1 MNKFISRRQFCKIS
15 AITALALPMGCNSS
29 TMKFEEVDMMTT
41 GSISSAVKRPA
52 ISIDPNISGSAK
64 MYRAMQDGD
73 FFLPPV
79 PYKKMDPRF
88 RRQRVVNRTGLSVG
102 SVLIDTRQHFAFL
115 VVSEDEAVRY
125 GVGIGKAGFAWSGSA
140 VIGRKAQWPRW
151 TPPAEMIE
159 RKPKLA
165 IFRGGMPGGVDNPL
179 GARALYLYKDGLD
192 TLYRLHGTP
201 EWWSI
206 GKSMSSGCIRFLN
219 QDIIDLHNRISRGS
233 TVVVI

>member
-1 MNKFISRRQFCKIS
+1 M
-15 AITALALPMGCNSS
+15 AIPMGCNSS
-29 TMKFEEVDMMTT
+29 TMKFEEVDMMST
-41 GSISSAVKRPA
+41 GSISSAVNRPA

-64 MYRAMQDGD
+64 MYQAMQDGD
-73 FFLPPV
+73 FFLPAI
-79 PYKKMDPRF
+79 PYEKMDPRF
-88 RRQRVVNRTGLSVG
+88 RRQRVVNQTGLPVG

-115 VVSEDEAVRY
+115 VVSQDEAVRY

-140 VIGRKAQWPRW
+140 IVGRKAQWPRW
-151 TPPAEMIE
+151 TPPSEMIA

-165 IFRGGMPGGVDNPL
+165 KFRGGMPGGVDNPL

-192 TLYRLHGTP
+192 TLYRLHGSP

-219 QDIIDLHNRISRGS
+219 QDIIDLNNRIWRGS

>member
-1 MNKFISRRQFCKIS
+1 
-15 AITALALPMGCNSS
+15 
-29 TMKFEEVDMMTT
+29 MMST

-73 FFLPPV
+73 FFLPAI
-79 PYKKMDPRF
+79 PYEKMDPRF
-88 RRQRVVNRTGLSVG
+88 RRQRVVNQTGLPVG

-115 VVSEDEAVRY
+115 VVSQDEAVRY

-140 VIGRKAQWPRW
+140 VMGRKAQWPKW
-151 TPPAEMIE
+151 TPPSEMIE

-165 IFRGGMPGGVDNPL
+165 KYRSGMPGGVGNPL

>member
-1 MNKFISRRQFCKIS
+1 
-15 AITALALPMGCNSS
+15 MGCNSN
-29 TMKFEEVDMMTT
+29 TMKFEEVDMMST

-73 FFLPPV
+73 FFLPAI
-79 PYKKMDPRF
+79 PYEKMDPRF
-88 RRQRVVNRTGLSVG
+88 RRQRVVNQTGLPVG

-115 VVSEDEAVRY
+115 VVSQDEAVRY

-140 VIGRKAQWPRW
+140 VMGRKAQWPKW
-151 TPPAEMIE
+151 TPPSEMIE

-165 IFRGGMPGGVDNPL
+165 KYRSGMPGGVGNPL

-233 TVVVI
+233 IVVVI

>member
-1 MNKFISRRQFCKIS
+1 MIS
-15 AITALALPMGCNSS
+15 
-29 TMKFEEVDMMTT
+29 T

-73 FFLPPV
+73 VFLPAI
-79 PYKKMDPRF
+79 PYEKMDPRF
-88 RRQRVVNRTGLSVG
+88 RRQRVVNQTGLPVG

-115 VVSEDEAVRY
+115 VVSQDEAVRY

-140 VIGRKAQWPRW
+140 VMGRKAQWPRW
-151 TPPAEMIE
+151 TPPSEMIE

-165 IFRGGMPGGVDNPL
+165 KFRGGMPGGVDNPL
-179 GARALYLYKDGLD
+179 GARALYLYKDGRD